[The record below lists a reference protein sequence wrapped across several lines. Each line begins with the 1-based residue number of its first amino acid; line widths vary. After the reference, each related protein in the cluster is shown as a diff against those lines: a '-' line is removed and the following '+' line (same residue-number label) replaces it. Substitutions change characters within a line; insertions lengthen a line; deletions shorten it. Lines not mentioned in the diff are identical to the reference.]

1 MNVHPE
7 DLEGTMNR
15 NAVAIGALYGAISAL
30 AITGLTYLGQWIASL
45 PFVPFDIFDWL
56 TRALPGGV
64 ITFMIDSMVMLISS
78 LGLGPTSAVAKS
90 IEQISAI
97 LLFIA
102 VGAMFGAV
110 LAAVGR
116 RKPGQL
122 AVYGMIGGA
131 ILFIPVLLIEL
142 NMGLPNFWVSL
153 IWLVVVFLG
162 WGALLGRLFQA
173 TILPL
178 PEEFPSALSRRQF
191 LYLVGAGTFTVL
203 VSALGL
209 SILSREEEQKAGQAP
224 SSSNLNEPSTSGPA
238 ESPPQE
244 VLNARIQ
251 PVPGTR
257 PELTSN
263 QDFYRIDINTI
274 PPRVDAETW
283 RLELTGLVDHPME
296 LTLDDIRS
304 RPAVSQAITLECISN
319 QIGGDLTSTAV
330 WTGIQL
336 KGLLEEAG
344 LQSGAQE
351 LYIESVDGFY
361 ESVSMSDMMDERT
374 LLVYEM
380 NGETLPVEHGFP
392 LRIYIPNRFGMKQ
405 PKWIT
410 RMEVIDHQG
419 KGYWVDRGWSK
430 EAIPKTTSVIDVVR
444 ASDFKQENMTVPVGG
459 IAYAGARGIS
469 KVEVQIDDGP
479 WQAAELRTPPLNP
492 LTWVQWR
499 YEWQAKAGRHEVRVR
514 AYDGRGELQVTESTP
529 PHPNGATGIDSQ
541 TATLRTAS

>member
-1 MNVHPE
+1 MGRNA
-7 DLEGTMNR
+7 GR
-15 NAVAIGALYGAISAL
+15 NAVGIGAFLGAISAL
-30 AITGLTYLGQWIASL
+30 AVTALAYLGQWIASL

-64 ITFMIDSMVMLISS
+64 ITFMIDSMVMVISG

-90 IEQISAI
+90 IEQTSAI
-97 LLFIA
+97 LLFLLA
-102 VGAMFGAV
+102 GAIFGAL
-110 LAAVGR
+110 LAAMGR
-116 RKPGQL
+116 RNPAHL
-122 AVYGMIGGA
+122 AVYGMLGGV

-142 NMGLPNFWVSL
+142 KMGLPNFWVSI

-162 WGALLGRLFQA
+162 WGALLGRFFQA
-173 TILPL
+173 TILP
-178 PEEFPSALSRRQF
+178 PAEEFPSTLTRRQF

-203 VSALGL
+203 VSALGVNL
-209 SILSREEEQKAGQAP
+209 LTREEEQAAGQAP
-224 SSSNLNEPSTSGPA
+224 SPSKLSEPSTSGPA

-244 VLNARIQ
+244 VLDARLQ

-274 PPRVDAETW
+274 PPKVDAETW

-319 QIGGDLTSTAV
+319 QIGGDLISTAV

-336 KGLLEEAG
+336 KDLLAEAG

-361 ESVSMSDMMDERT
+361 ESVSMADMMDPRT

-380 NGETLPVEHGFP
+380 NGEPLPVEHGFP

-419 KGYWVDRGWSK
+419 KGYWVDRGWSA
-430 EAIPKTTSVIDVVR
+430 EAIVKTTSVIDVVR
-444 ASDFKQENMTVPVGG
+444 QSDFNQQNMTVPVGG

-469 KVEVQIDDGP
+469 KIEVQIDDGP
-479 WQAAELRTPPLNP
+479 WQEAELRTPPLSP

-499 YEWQAKAGRHEVRVR
+499 YEWQAQAGRHEVRVR
-514 AYDGRGELQVTESTP
+514 GYDGSGELQVTQPSP
-529 PHPNGATGIDSQ
+529 PHPSGATGIDSK
-541 TATLRTAS
+541 TATLRSAS

>member
-1 MNVHPE
+1 
-7 DLEGTMNR
+7 MNR
-15 NAVAIGALYGAISAL
+15 NAVGIGALFGAISAL
-30 AITGLTYLGQWIASL
+30 AVTGLTYLGQWIASL
-45 PFVPFDIFDWL
+45 PFVPFDVFDWL

-64 ITFMIDSMVMLISS
+64 ITFMIDTMVMVISG

-90 IEQISAI
+90 IEQTTAI
-97 LLFIA
+97 LLFFLAGA
-102 VGAMFGAV
+102 VFGAV

-116 RKPGQL
+116 RNPARL
-122 AVYGMIGGA
+122 TIYGVIAGV

-142 NMGLPNFWVSL
+142 KMGLPNFWASI
-153 IWLVVVFLG
+153 IWLVLVFVAWG
-162 WGALLGRLFQA
+162 WLLGRLFQA
-173 TILPL
+173 TILP
-178 PEEFPSALSRRQF
+178 PAEEFPSTLTRRQF

-203 VSALGL
+203 VSALGV
-209 SILSREEEQKAGQAP
+209 SILSREEEQSAGQAP
-224 SSSNLNEPSTSGPA
+224 STSNLGEQSTSGPA
-238 ESPPQE
+238 ESPSQD
-244 VLNARIQ
+244 VLDARIQ

-274 PPRVDAETW
+274 PPKVDAETW
-283 RLELTGLVDHPME
+283 RLELAGLVDHPME
-296 LTLDDIRS
+296 LSLDDIRS
-304 RPAVSQAITLECISN
+304 RPAISQAITLECISN
-319 QIGGDLTSTAV
+319 QVGGDLISTAV

-336 KGLLEEAG
+336 KDLLAEAG

-361 ESVSMSDMMDERT
+361 ESVSMQDMMDPRT

-380 NGETLPVEHGFP
+380 NGVPLPVEHGFP

-419 KGYWVDRGWSK
+419 KGYWVERGWSA
-430 EAIPKTTSVIDVVR
+430 EAIAKTTSVIDVVR
-444 ASDFKQENMTVPVGG
+444 ESSFSQENMTVPVGG

-479 WQAAELRTPPLNP
+479 WQAAELRTPPLSP

-499 YEWQAKAGRHEVRVR
+499 YDWQAQTGRHEVGVR
-514 AYDGRGELQVTESTP
+514 AYDGSGELQVIEPSP
-529 PHPNGATGIDSQ
+529 PHPSGATGIDSK